1 MGLKVGLGPY
11 TLPPSPFP
19 ASRLGRYVRRG
30 RGAGSRRLVGVSSTE
45 TGRGRV
51 VHVISMHTSP
61 LAQPGHGDAGGMN
74 VYIGQLSRALARA
87 GVRVEAF
94 TLLTSPPDEADPGLP
109 AARSTGVS
117 PGYTVPELYLPE
129 AAGADKEAM
138 AELTGAFGRACAERV
153 RDEGLPAPDVI
164 HAHYWLSGRA
174 AESYREAL
182 GRPRE
187 EAGAP
192 GGIPLVAV
200 LHTSALVKN
209 LSAGPAEPLEP
220 EARVRGER
228 EVVRSAAALI
238 VNTEA
243 EAAQMAS
250 LYGADPARTRVVPP
264 GVDAAVFRPG
274 PPRPADGRFRVLF
287 AGRPQPLKGPEI
299 LLRAVALARPE
310 VPGIELEIRGT
321 AGERYL
327 AELAALAR
335 ELEIDDVVRFY
346 PATTSADL
354 AEAFRRADA
363 VACPSSSET
372 FGLVALEAQ
381 ACGAVVLGSD
391 VTGLRAA
398 LDGGR
403 AGLLVP
409 RREPAAWG
417 RALADV
423 AADPALRKR
432 LSAAAV
438 THAHGLTWDDA
449 ARRTVR
455 VYEDLLN
462 G

>member
-1 MGLKVGLGPY
+1 
-11 TLPPSPFP
+11 
-19 ASRLGRYVRRG
+19 
-30 RGAGSRRLVGVSSTE
+30 
-45 TGRGRV
+45 
-51 VHVISMHTSP
+51 MHTSP

-94 TLLTSPPDEADPGLP
+94 TLLTSPPEDADPSLP

-117 PGYTVPELYLPE
+117 PGYTVHELYLPE

-153 RDEGLPAPDVI
+153 RQGLPAPDVI
-164 HAHYWLSGRA
+164 HSHYWLSGRA

-182 GRPRE
+182 GPPRE
-187 EAGAP
+187 EPGAP
-192 GGIPLVAV
+192 GRIPLVAV

-220 EARVRGER
+220 ASRVRGER

-250 LYGADPARTRVVPP
+250 LYGADPARTRVIPP

-299 LLRAVALARPE
+299 LLRAVALARSRA
-310 VPGIELEIRGT
+310 PGIELEIRGT

-335 ELEIDDVVRFY
+335 ELGIGDVVRFY

-398 LDGGR
+398 LDDGR

-409 RREPAAWG
+409 RREPAAWAS
-417 RALADV
+417 ALGEV

-432 LSAAAV
+432 LSIAAV
-438 THAHGLTWDDA
+438 SHAHGLTWDDA
-449 ARRTVR
+449 ARRTIR
-455 VYEDLLN
+455 VYEDLLK

>member
-1 MGLKVGLGPY
+1 
-11 TLPPSPFP
+11 
-19 ASRLGRYVRRG
+19 
-30 RGAGSRRLVGVSSTE
+30 
-45 TGRGRV
+45 
-51 VHVISMHTSP
+51 MHTSP

-74 VYIGQLSRALARA
+74 VYIGQLSRALART

-94 TLLTSPPDEADPGLP
+94 TLLTAPPEDADPSLP

-117 PGYTVPELYLPE
+117 PGYTVHELYLPE
-129 AAGADKEAM
+129 AAGAGKEAM

-153 RDEGLPAPDVI
+153 RGGLPAPDVI

-182 GRPRE
+182 GEPVDDVGSSRTGSAGPR
-187 EAGAP
+187 
-192 GGIPLVAV
+192 GIPLVAV
-200 LHTSALVKN
+200 LHTSAMVKN
-209 LSAGPAEPLEP
+209 LSAGPAEPPEP
-220 EARVRGER
+220 ASRVRGER
-228 EVVRSAAALI
+228 EVIRSAAALI

-250 LYGADPARTRVVPP
+250 LYGADPARTRVIPP

-299 LLRAVALARPE
+299 LLRAVALARPA

-335 ELEIDDVVRFY
+335 ELGIDDVVRFY

-354 AEAFRRADA
+354 AEAFRRADV

-398 LDGGR
+398 LDDGR

-409 RREPAAWG
+409 RREPDAWA
-417 RALADV
+417 RALGE
-423 AADPALRKR
+423 AAAAPALRKR

-438 THAHGLTWDDA
+438 AHAHGLTWDDA